1 MIIRVAAIEVSHGH
15 ALKDAACLCHLA
27 GTADVALIALAGH
40 RQMAGIG
47 PGLLDRVSSLDP
59 PRRLIG
65 RSD

>member
-1 MIIRVAAIEVSHGH
+1 VIIRVAVIEVSHGH
-15 ALKDAACLCHLA
+15 ALKDAACLRHLV
-27 GTADVALIALAGH
+27 TMADVALGRR

-65 RSD
+65 RPG